1 MTLRHNK
8 LRDDIGEMLHEVT
21 NDVRIEPI
29 LQTLTGE
36 KQSTG
41 GNVSVEA
48 RADITARGFWYRG
61 QRAFFDVKIF
71 DPNAQRHE
79 NKTLKGCYELNEHK
93 EKRDYNSRILNFE

>member
-36 KQSTG
+36 KQSK
-41 GNVSVEA
+41 VETYQSKHA
-48 RADITARGFWYRG
+48 LISPQEGFGIVDRGHF
-61 QRAFFDVKIF
+61 
-71 DPNAQRHE
+71 
-79 NKTLKGCYELNEHK
+79 LM
-93 EKRDYNSRILNFE
+93 